1 MQCGTSKV
9 ESVREKTERF
19 NNYLYSVF
27 TSSDFVLPNIE
38 EFVKPTS
45 LILDVSLS
53 FEEVYQVLSTMQNK
67 KACGPKG
74 NGLYVLQVCVFPLI
88 PILHHL
94 LFQLLNNRIVPT
106 EWKLHAITHVF
117 KSGDMSNVKNY
128 VLYYLSVE
136 QYL

>member
-9 ESVREKTERF
+9 ESVREKTKRF

-45 LILDVSLS
+45 LISVISLS
-53 FEEVYQVLSTMQNK
+53 FEEVYQVLSTMQTK
-67 KACGPKG
+67 KACGHKD

-88 PILHHL
+88 PILL
-94 LFQLLNNRIVPT
+94 SQLLNNRIVPT

-128 VLYYLSVE
+128 ALCYLSVE

>member
-1 MQCGTSKV
+1 MHT
-9 ESVREKTERF
+9 
-19 NNYLYSVF
+19 
-27 TSSDFVLPNIE
+27 
-38 EFVKPTS
+38 
-45 LILDVSLS
+45 
-53 FEEVYQVLSTMQNK
+53 K
-67 KACGPKG
+67 KACGSKG
-74 NGLYVLQVCVFPLI
+74 IELYVLQVCVSPLI

-94 LFQLLNNRIVPT
+94 LSQLLNNGIVPT

>member
-1 MQCGTSKV
+1 M
-9 ESVREKTERF
+9 
-19 NNYLYSVF
+19 YSVL

-45 LILDVSLS
+45 LISDISLS
-53 FEEVYQVLSTMQNK
+53 FEEVYQVLSTLQTK
-67 KACGPKG
+67 KACGLKG
-74 NGLYVLQVCVFPLI
+74 IGLYVLQVCVFPLI
-88 PILHHL
+88 PKLHHL
-94 LFQLLNNRIVPT
+94 LSQLLNNGIVPT
-106 EWKLHAITHVF
+106 VWKLHAITHVF